1 MEVVYPQCAGLD
13 VHKKSVVACAIT
25 PNPEGGWQT
34 SICSFSTMTGGLLQ
48 LLDWLV
54 GLGCTHVAMEST
66 GEYWRPVFNILEG
79 NLEVLLVNAAHIKA
93 VPGRKTD
100 VKDAQW
106 LAELLQHG
114 LLKASFVPPVAQR
127 HLRDL
132 TRHRLNFIRER
143 VNLVN
148 RVQKVLE
155 SANIKLAS
163 VVSDVMGVSG
173 RAMLAALVADEQTP
187 QQMAQL
193 AKGTL
198 QQKHAQL
205 EQALWGRVEAH
216 HRFILGQL
224 LAQIDSLDATIAR
237 FDAQIEE
244 YCRPF
249 ESAVEWLDTIP
260 GVARRAAEIIIAEI
274 GHDMTRFGRA
284 ERLAAWAG
292 MAPGNHES
300 AGKRLSGRTR
310 KGNQTLRS
318 ILIQAAYA
326 AGRTRTYL
334 GAQFRRLAARRG
346 RKRAAVAVGHSIL
359 VIAFHLITRRQ
370 AYQDL
375 GAQYFDTQRPE
386 VTQRRLVKRLE
397 SLGYQVTL
405 QPLTPTL
412 A

>member
-34 SICSFSTMTGGLLQ
+34 SIRSFTTMTRGLLQ

-54 GLGCTHVAMEST
+54 GLGCSHVAMEST

-100 VKDAQW
+100 IKDAQW

-114 LLKASFVPPVAQR
+114 LLKASFVPPAVQR
-127 HLRDL
+127 NLRDL

-173 RAMLAALVADEQTP
+173 RAMLAALVTGEQTP

-205 EQALWGRVEAH
+205 EQALWGRVEPH
-216 HRFILGQL
+216 HRFILEQL

-237 FDAQIEE
+237 FDAQIEA

-249 ESAVEWLDTIP
+249 ESAIEVLDTIP

-274 GHDMTRFGRA
+274 GNDMTRFGCA

-359 VIAFHLITRRQ
+359 VIAFHLISRGQ
-370 AYQDL
+370 VYQDL

-405 QPLTPTL
+405 QPLTATV

>member
-1 MEVVYPQCAGLD
+1 
-13 VHKKSVVACAIT
+13 
-25 PNPEGGWQT
+25 
-34 SICSFSTMTGGLLQ
+34 MTRGLLQ

-54 GLGCTHVAMEST
+54 GLGCSHVAMEST

-100 VKDAQW
+100 IKDAQW

-114 LLKASFVPPVAQR
+114 LLKASFVPPAVQR
-127 HLRDL
+127 NLRDL

-173 RAMLAALVADEQTP
+173 RAMLAALVTGEQTP

-205 EQALWGRVEAH
+205 EQALWGRVEPH
-216 HRFILGQL
+216 HRFILEQL

-237 FDAQIEE
+237 FDAQIEA

-249 ESAVEWLDTIP
+249 ESAIEVLDTIP

-274 GHDMTRFGRA
+274 GNDMTRFGCA

-359 VIAFHLITRRQ
+359 VIAFHLISRGQ
-370 AYQDL
+370 GYQDL

-405 QPLTPTL
+405 QPLTATV